1 MRPLFTLPHVVGLI
15 MLGYAV
21 GVLTTPTAGVM
32 NWIALNTFLHPPAV
46 AALFAGCGVYILIAS
61 PAPALFS
68 LLTVPLLLYGVAS
81 VLFYIGEPSRAL
93 TAVIAHNGLW
103 LAVNAALF
111 DIARRGSIPIREAD
125 IGPTH

>member
-21 GVLTTPTAGVM
+21 GVLMTPEAGVM
-32 NWIALNTFLHPPAV
+32 NWLVQNTFLHPPVV
-46 AALFAGCGVYILIAS
+46 AALFTGCGVYILIRK

-68 LLTVPLLLYGVAS
+68 LLTTPILLYGVAS
-81 VLFYIGEPSRAL
+81 ILFYAGEPTRAL

-103 LAVNAALF
+103 LTVNAALF
-111 DIARRGSIPIREAD
+111 DIARRGSIPIPEAD

>member
-32 NWIALNTFLHPPAV
+32 NWIALNTFLHPPFV
-46 AALFAGCGVYILIAS
+46 AALFAGCGTYILIAR
-61 PAPALFS
+61 PDPALFS
-68 LLTVPLLLYGVAS
+68 LMTTPLLLYGVAS
-81 VLFYIGEPSRAL
+81 ILFYIGEPSRAL

-103 LAVNAALF
+103 LTVNAALF
-111 DIARRGSIPIREAD
+111 DIARRGTIPNP
-125 IGPTH
+125 GG

>member
-32 NWIALNTFLHPPAV
+32 NWIVLNTFLNPPIV
-46 AALFAGCGVYILIAS
+46 AALFAGCGVYILIAH
-61 PAPALFS
+61 PTPALFS

-81 VLFYIGEPSRAL
+81 VLFYIGDPNRAL

-111 DIARRGSIPIREAD
+111 DIARRGSIPISEAD

>member
-15 MLGYAV
+15 MIGYAV

-46 AALFAGCGVYILIAS
+46 AALFAGCGTYILIAH
-61 PAPALFS
+61 PTPALFS
-68 LLTVPLLLYGVAS
+68 LLTTPLLLYGVAS
-81 VLFYIGEPSRAL
+81 VLFYIGEPTRAL

-103 LAVNAALF
+103 LTVNAALF
-111 DIARRGSIPIREAD
+111 DIARRGSIPIPEAD